1 MKLNIQREVLLKP
14 LQQVIGAVEK
24 RHTMQ
29 ILGNVLLRCDGT
41 HLKMTATDLE
51 VELVAEI
58 EHTAEEAGD
67 ITLPARKLLD
77 ICRALPESAEIR
89 IQVAGERAV
98 ISSGRSRFIL
108 TTLPVGDF
116 PNLDEIQGL
125 IEFSLTEK
133 EFLTLIDRTAFAMAN
148 QDARYYLNGL
158 MLEMEKGTVRMVA
171 TDGHRLSLCALESI
185 LDTEQVHQVIIP
197 RKGVL
202 ELSRLLE
209 YRDDPV
215 RIQIA
220 ANHLR
225 VRVAGLCFTTKL
237 IDGRFPD
244 YRRVIPREGEQVL
257 QVDRELLRQ
266 ALGRTAILS
275 NEKYRGVRIEL
286 STDNMK
292 LQSHNP
298 DQEEAEE
305 EMEVEYR
312 GHPLEIGFN
321 VTYLMDV
328 VTHLKGEHL
337 QATFKDAGSSV
348 LIRDMGFEDA
358 LYVIMPMRL

>member
-1 MKLNIQREVLLKP
+1 MKLSIQREVLLKP

-41 HLKMTATDLE
+41 HLRMTATDLE
-51 VELVAEI
+51 VELVAEL
-58 EHTAEEAGD
+58 EYASEETGEV
-67 ITLPARKLLD
+67 TLPARKLLD
-77 ICRALPESAEIR
+77 ICRALPDEAEIR
-89 IQVAGERAV
+89 IQVSGERAV
-98 ISSGRSRFIL
+98 LSSGRSRFVL
-108 TTLPVGDF
+108 TTLPAGDF
-116 PNLDEIQGL
+116 PNLDEIESR
-125 IEFSLTEK
+125 IEFSLTER
-133 EFLTLIDRTAFAMAN
+133 ELLTLIGRTSFAMAN

-158 MLEMEKGTVRMVA
+158 MLEVEKGTIRTVA
-171 TDGHRLSLCALESI
+171 TDGHRLSLCTLKSI
-185 LDTEQVHQVIIP
+185 VETEETQQVIIP

-209 YRDDPV
+209 HSDDPV

-244 YRRVIPREGEQVL
+244 YKRVIPRDGEQVL
-257 QVDRELLRQ
+257 KVDRELLRQ

-275 NEKYRGVRIEL
+275 NEKYRGVRFEL
-286 STDNMK
+286 SPGTLK
-292 LQSHNP
+292 IQSHNP
-298 DQEEAEE
+298 EQEEAEE
-305 EMEVEYR
+305 ELEVDYSGES
-312 GHPLEIGFN
+312 LEIGFN

-328 VTHLKGEHL
+328 VANLQGEIL
-337 QATFKDAGSSV
+337 EATFKDPGSSV
-348 LIRDMGFEDA
+348 LIRDLGFQDA
-358 LYVIMPMRL
+358 LYVVMPMRL